1 MVNKDY
7 KSQVTVIRKKI
18 DEPKARQ
25 IVEEKKTSLFRSLLK
40 KPAKE
45 EVHTHSLNLN
55 YEAVLMISG
64 RYVADFYRKAIHPIK
79 VDHNVTEVV
88 LGEGVFPI
96 RTKSRLKKAFT
107 GKKGKNKVDL
117 ELEEHVFIDNECTLF
132 FDQHGSQT
140 KLPLKLDPKNM
151 ENYPTKIL
159 QNNEFVIKKPELAHK
174 DAIGKLEVELKKP
187 VGSNARNLNE
197 KITINEIS
205 EIYIP
210 IYEAR
215 LIGPKKKVEI
225 LRIDAA
231 KNKIL

>member
-1 MVNKDY
+1 MANKDY
-7 KSQVTVIRKKI
+7 KSKVIVVRKKI
-18 DEPKARQ
+18 DEDKVRQ
-25 IVEEKKTSLFRSLLK
+25 IVEEKKTSLFRTLLQ

-45 EVHTHSLNLN
+45 EVHIHSLNLN

-64 RYVADFYRKAIHPIK
+64 RFVADFYRKAVHPIK
-79 VDHNVTEVV
+79 VDYNVTEVV

-96 RTKSRLKKAFT
+96 KTKSRWTKALG

-117 ELEEHVFIDNECTLF
+117 ELEEHVYIDSECTLY
-132 FDQHGSQT
+132 FDHHGKQT
-140 KLPLKLDPKNM
+140 KFTFKLDPKNM

-159 QNNEFVIKKPELAHK
+159 QNTKFVVKKPELAHK
-174 DAIGKLEVELKKP
+174 DAIGKLEDELKKP
-187 VGSNARNLNE
+187 IGNNARNLNE

-215 LIGPKKKVEI
+215 LVGPKKKVEI
-225 LRIDAA
+225 LRIDTA